1 MAENKT
7 KDTDLSIIGFLE
19 SIDSEL
25 KKRDAYTLM
34 DIMKDISNKEPKL
47 WGSNLIGFGSY
58 IHKYD
63 SGQSG
68 TSFPIGF
75 SPRKERIS
83 IYFSM
88 GFNKLQPE
96 LSQLGKYKFGRGC
109 LYVNKLSDINL
120 EILQDMLRK
129 TLAK

>member
-1 MAENKT
+1 MAENKI
-7 KDTDLSIIGFLE
+7 KEADLSTTQFLE
-19 SIDSEL
+19 SIDSEP
-25 KKRDAYTLM
+25 KKSDAYALM
-34 DIMKDISNKEPKL
+34 NIMKEISNKEPKL

-58 IHKYD
+58 VHKYD

-75 SPRKERIS
+75 SPRKEKIS
-83 IYFSM
+83 IYFSK
-88 GFNKLQPE
+88 GFKNLQSE
-96 LSQLGKYKFGRGC
+96 LSQLGKYRFGRGC
-109 LYVNKLSDINL
+109 LYVTQLSDINL